1 MRSSQPHG
9 RSTAEQHSQPRVAGA
24 GAPLAASDRPLPEIY
39 RTALIDLDGVVY
51 RGSAAVP
58 HAVRALVHARRR
70 GLRTVFL
77 TNNASR
83 TPAQVAEL
91 LGSLGIPAAPADV
104 VTSAQAAASLAAD
117 CVPAGSRVLVIGGMA
132 TEGAVAERSLVP
144 VRSADDAPVAVVQGF
159 SPEVDWRQLAEAA
172 YAVARGIPW
181 FASNTDLVVPRG
193 PGNAPGNGTL
203 VNAVRTVTG
212 RDPVVAGKPHAPIF
226 AEALRRGPGPYLV
239 VGDGLD
245 TDIEGASTMG
255 LDSLLVLTGVT
266 TIGKL
271 ASAPPRRRPAYLAAD
286 LRGLLDRQPSVL
298 RQATAW
304 RCGAWTAAADADTIT
319 LRHTGAGT
327 VTACAA
333 ELTDG
338 ARALCQAAWDRADSG
353 IPTSLDEALRSWQA
367 SWDAT
372 TLKLF
377 N

>member
-1 MRSSQPHG
+1 
-9 RSTAEQHSQPRVAGA
+9 
-24 GAPLAASDRPLPEIY
+24 
-39 RTALIDLDGVVY
+39 
-51 RGSAAVP
+51 
-58 HAVRALVHARRR
+58 
-70 GLRTVFL
+70 
-77 TNNASR
+77 
-83 TPAQVAEL
+83 
-91 LGSLGIPAAPADV
+91 
-104 VTSAQAAASLAAD
+104 
-117 CVPAGSRVLVIGGMA
+117 VLVIGGVA

-172 YAVARGIPW
+172 YAVARGVPW
-181 FASNTDLVVPRG
+181 FASNTDLVVP
-193 PGNAPGNGTL
+193 
-203 VNAVRTVTG
+203 
-212 RDPVVAGKPHAPIF
+212 
-226 AEALRRGPGPYLV
+226 RGPGPYLV

-304 RCGAWTAAADADTIT
+304 RCSAWTAADADTIT

-338 ARALCQAAWDRADSG
+338 ARALCQAA
-353 IPTSLDEALRSWQA
+353 
-367 SWDAT
+367 
-372 TLKLF
+372 
-377 N
+377 